1 MNQIAENGG
10 RHRRKP
16 KKRNFWEAFDLEEV
30 IYDFENPPEKL
41 KGGIKEKLTAKELKT
56 LK

>member
-1 MNQIAENGG
+1 MNQIAENSG
-10 RHRRKP
+10 RNRRKP

-41 KGGIKEKLTAKELKT
+41 KGGIKQPKNLKL
-56 LK
+56 